1 MKSVGFF
8 LHHTSVNSVNSVG
21 DTTHPDN
28 LCKSVGVYLSR
39 VKSVGFFC
47 TIHLWNSVGDTTHP
61 DNLCKS
67 VKSVGEHLSRV
78 KSVGALRIG
87 ILFAKTIF
95 VVFDPPY
102 FAKNQKQNLLSVF
115 REFWACSECASIN
128 TWRTTPY
135 NAKRQSVQFSL
146 QQNQTFRETLPCKS
160 IAITM

>member
-8 LHHTSVNSVNSVG
+8 LHHTSVNSVG

-28 LCKSVGVYLSR
+28 LCKSV
-39 VKSVGFFC
+39 KSVGDTTRPDNLC
-47 TIHLWNSVGDTTHP
+47 KSVNSVGDTTHP

-78 KSVGALRIG
+78 ESVGALRIG

-102 FAKNQKQNLLSVF
+102 FAKNQKQNPLSVF
-115 REFWACSECASIN
+115 REF
-128 TWRTTPY
+128 
-135 NAKRQSVQFSL
+135 
-146 QQNQTFRETLPCKS
+146 
-160 IAITM
+160 

>member
-28 LCKSVGVYLSR
+28 LCKSVKSVGEHLSR

-47 TIHLWNSVGDTTHP
+47 TIHLWNSVG
-61 DNLCKS
+61 
-67 VKSVGEHLSRV
+67 EHLSRV
-78 KSVGALRIG
+78 ESVGALRIG

-102 FAKNQKQNLLSVF
+102 FAKNQKQNPSSVF
-115 REFWACSECASIN
+115 CEFWARSECASIN

-135 NAKRQSVQFSL
+135 GIKCQSVQFSL

-160 IAITM
+160 IALTM

>member
-1 MKSVGFF
+1 M
-8 LHHTSVNSVNSVG
+8 NSVNSVG

-39 VKSVGFFC
+39 VKSVGFFLHH
-47 TIHLWNSVGDTTHP
+47 TSVNSVNSVGDTTHP

-67 VKSVGEHLSRV
+67 VKSVGKHLSRV

-102 FAKNQKQNLLSVF
+102 FAKNQKQNPLSVF
-115 REFWACSECASIN
+115 REF
-128 TWRTTPY
+128 
-135 NAKRQSVQFSL
+135 
-146 QQNQTFRETLPCKS
+146 
-160 IAITM
+160 

>member
-28 LCKSVGVYLSR
+28 LCKSV
-39 VKSVGFFC
+39 
-47 TIHLWNSVGDTTHP
+47 
-61 DNLCKS
+61 
-67 VKSVGEHLSRV
+67 KSVGEYLSRV

-102 FAKNQKQNLLSVF
+102 FAKNQKQNPSSVF
-115 REFWACSECASIN
+115 CEF
-128 TWRTTPY
+128 
-135 NAKRQSVQFSL
+135 
-146 QQNQTFRETLPCKS
+146 
-160 IAITM
+160 

>member
-28 LCKSVGVYLSR
+28 LCKSV
-39 VKSVGFFC
+39 KSVG
-47 TIHLWNSVGDTTHP
+47 VY
-61 DNLCKS
+61 
-67 VKSVGEHLSRV
+67 LSRV

-102 FAKNQKQNLLSVF
+102 FAKNQ
-115 REFWACSECASIN
+115 
-128 TWRTTPY
+128 
-135 NAKRQSVQFSL
+135 
-146 QQNQTFRETLPCKS
+146 
-160 IAITM
+160 